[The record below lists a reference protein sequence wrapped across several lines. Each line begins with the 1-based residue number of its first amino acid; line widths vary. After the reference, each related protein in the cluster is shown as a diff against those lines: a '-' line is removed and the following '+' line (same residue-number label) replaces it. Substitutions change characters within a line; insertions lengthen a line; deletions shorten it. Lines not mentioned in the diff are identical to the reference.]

1 LYTLAELNIK
11 SLNLNATQV
20 NIADNG
26 NTIGL
31 MSSFTTN
38 DGGSHQM
45 ADVWFASAS
54 GTEASTAQMTVALNS
69 YASNFSAN
77 SGSGSGTVLYNVPQ
91 QQMPSV
97 SDSLSQLLTQTI
109 NKYGFSSSA
118 LVSQS
123 GGGSESNL
131 PTSGLIN
138 SAVVPPGITNT
149 VSKPNANEVNLNALS
164 TVTNQKS

>member
-1 LYTLAELNIK
+1 
-11 SLNLNATQV
+11 
-20 NIADNG
+20 
-26 NTIGL
+26 
-31 MSSFTTN
+31 
-38 DGGSHQM
+38 
-45 ADVWFASAS
+45 
-54 GTEASTAQMTVALNS
+54 
-69 YASNFSAN
+69 
-77 SGSGSGTVLYNVPQ
+77 
-91 QQMPSV
+91 MPSV